1 LRFNWLPV
9 FNKEIIM
16 TTLFLSKLK
25 FGLWSGICLL
35 TLILLIIGCSE
46 PKEGG
51 TSVADQSLKSSYDPK
66 PSGDAGVSQA
76 GVRRGRELF
85 DSVGCMG
92 CHMVNGKGGAVGP
105 NLSDEAGRGR
115 SRQWLTTQIRNPKEN
130 DQQSIMPAFNN
141 LLDEKIND
149 LVDYLMTLSGKK
161 DSRGN
166 MQGGGRKATVGSENI
181 SLSQAGE
188 KWADLCGRCH
198 NLRSPSEYSDAQWSV
213 VMDHMRFIVPLT
225 SQEQDEVL
233 AFLKAN
239 N

>member
-1 LRFNWLPV
+1 MR
-9 FNKEIIM
+9 
-16 TTLFLSKLK
+16 TLFSSKQQ
-25 FGLWSGICLL
+25 FGLWSGICAL
-35 TLILLIIGCSE
+35 TLILLVIGCSA
-46 PKEGG
+46 PKEG
-51 TSVADQSLKSSYDPK
+51 SKSAADQSLKSDYDPK
-66 PSGDAGVSQA
+66 PSGDPSVSHA
-76 GVRRGRELF
+76 AVRRGQELF

-92 CHMVNGKGGAVGP
+92 CHMVNGKGGQVGP
-105 NLSDEAGRGR
+105 NLSDEVGRGR

-130 DQQSIMPAFNN
+130 DPQSIMPSFNN
-141 LLDEKIND
+141 LSDEKIND

-161 DSRGN
+161 DSRGR
-166 MQGGGRKATVGSENI
+166 MQDGNRKAVVGSANV

-188 KWADLCGRCH
+188 KWSDICGRCH

-213 VMDHMRFIVPLT
+213 VLDHMRLIVPLT

>member
-1 LRFNWLPV
+1 MR
-9 FNKEIIM
+9 
-16 TTLFLSKLK
+16 TLFSSKRQ

-35 TLILLIIGCSE
+35 TLIVLIIGCSE

-51 TSVADQSLKSSYDPK
+51 KSAADQSLKSGYDPK
-66 PSGDAGVSQA
+66 PDSDPSISQA

-85 DSVGCMG
+85 ESVGCMG
-92 CHMVNGKGGAVGP
+92 CHIVNGKGGVVGP
-105 NLSDEAGRGR
+105 NLSDEVGRGR

-130 DQQSIMPAFNN
+130 DPQSIMPSFNN
-141 LLDEKIND
+141 LSNEKIND

-161 DSRGN
+161 DSRGS
-166 MQGGGRKATVGSENI
+166 MQGGGKQTAVGSENI
-181 SLSQAGE
+181 SLSEAGE

-213 VMDHMRFIVPLT
+213 VMDHMRLIVPLT
-225 SQEQDEVL
+225 SQEQDEIL